1 MRPRKDLETV
11 KNVKSSGID
20 GMDYVAWLRERIFEI
35 PQRMTGVM
43 PRLLGM
49 KCLYLLYSS

>member
-11 KNVKSSGID
+11 KSVKSSGID